1 MRFLTY
7 ILLCCALIA
16 PAATAPAL
24 TPGTDVLVPAAA
36 RVSTWITDLY
46 IMNPGTE
53 PVSVTVAW
61 LVRGQANLDPL
72 DLTYMVGPG
81 ETLTLADVILEEF
94 GLDNSREEGAFR
106 VTADTVVVVNSRIY
120 NVDGD
125 ETFGQG
131 FEGTPMTLATS
142 VGETSDVVGLS
153 FNSQFRTNVYGCA
166 GPNGASLSMVL
177 VEPDG
182 SEIATK
188 TKNLQ
193 PWMPFLQGID
203 QLMASGEFDDGT
215 LRVTVTNGSAV
226 VGASKVDE
234 ISSDPTTLEGSVSSS
249 AVAEVNGIYQFA
261 IYDSLSYSTGGNLV
275 VEDGAVEALDGTYTN
290 WDKLDGSGN
299 SECTWLFLFGRGL
312 ATPVTLED
320 LADGVEFLDD
330 HSTHDLGRMTYTVV
344 MEITDNLYIT
354 GTIDAVGSDFPAGDD
369 GCNGTFPQLVIYGG
383 KMPVQ

>member
-1 MRFLTY
+1 
-7 ILLCCALIA
+7 
-16 PAATAPAL
+16 
-24 TPGTDVLVPAAA
+24 VPAAA

-72 DLTYMVGPG
+72 DLTYTVGPG
-81 ETLTLADVILEEF
+81 ETLTLPDVILEEF
-94 GLDNSREEGAFR
+94 GMDTASGAFR
-106 VTADTVVVVNSRIY
+106 VTADTEVVVNSRIY
-120 NVDGD
+120 SVDGD

-131 FEGTPMTLATS
+131 FEGTPMALATM

-153 FNSQFRTNVYGCA
+153 FNSQFRTNVYACA
-166 GPNGASLSMVL
+166 GPSGASLNMVL
-177 VEPDG
+177 VAPDG
-182 SEIATK
+182 TEIATK

-193 PWMPFLQGID
+193 SWMPFLQGID
-203 QLMASGEFDDGT
+203 QLMNSGEFDDGT

-249 AVAEVNGIYQFA
+249 AMAEVNGIYQFA

-275 VEDGAVEALDGTYTN
+275 VEDGAIEALDGTYTN
-290 WDKLDGSGN
+290 WDKLDGTV

-312 ATPVTLED
+312 ATPVSLED
-320 LADGVEFLDD
+320 LANGVEFSED
-330 HSTHDLGRMTYTVV
+330 HSTHGLGVMTYTVSL
-344 MEITDNLYIT
+344 EIMDNLYIT
-354 GTIDAVGSDFPAGDD
+354 GTIDAVGSDFPAGDE